1 MKENVTVGESDGSS
15 QLHTTKAQSSKF
27 EISQIKDVA
36 GFSEISVAYTLN
48 SLCNWNK
55 SSYAIDCD

>member
-1 MKENVTVGESDGSS
+1 MGHHSFTL
-15 QLHTTKAQSSKF
+15 QKAQSSKF

-55 SSYAIDCD
+55 SSYVIDCD